1 MEQLVDSQ
9 VEIRQAETLT
19 RANRELQ
26 RRTDS
31 AEEESRMLQEA
42 NANLRGE
49 LEVSRTQLMRL
60 YEVLQ
65 QQQEV
70 SSSRVA
76 HTNGDHQMLRTG
88 LVLEHSERIG
98 AQQRADVAEAT
109 CRDVQEQVNIA
120 EDEIGRLTQE
130 NNMFQEQIE
139 ELRKQLQAVVSDAQK
154 SKQSHVR
161 HCRDVFKKMI

>member
-60 YEVLQ
+60 Y
-65 QQQEV
+65 
-70 SSSRVA
+70 
-76 HTNGDHQMLRTG
+76 
-88 LVLEHSERIG
+88 
-98 AQQRADVAEAT
+98 
-109 CRDVQEQVNIA
+109 
-120 EDEIGRLTQE
+120 
-130 NNMFQEQIE
+130 
-139 ELRKQLQAVVSDAQK
+139 
-154 SKQSHVR
+154 
-161 HCRDVFKKMI
+161 